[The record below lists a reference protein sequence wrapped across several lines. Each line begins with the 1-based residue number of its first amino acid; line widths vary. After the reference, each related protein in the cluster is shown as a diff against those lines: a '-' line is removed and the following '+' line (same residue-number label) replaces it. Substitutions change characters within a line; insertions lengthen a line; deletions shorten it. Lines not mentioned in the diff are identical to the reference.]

1 MKKLAL
7 IVLPFLFA
15 ACHTPGLSVRKT
27 DFGGSWQFTKDSL
40 AGNWQ
45 KISLPHTPQEEKLV
59 VIQQWQGD
67 CWYKKT
73 FEVPASAKD
82 NNVFLRFEGVMH
94 EVEIWVNGKAVAR
107 HEGGYTPFTVNV
119 SQWVRFGLENS
130 MALKVNN
137 QDNPHIP
144 PGKPLAE
151 LDFNYYGGI
160 YRNVQLITTNKLYIT
175 DAVAA
180 NKTAGGGVFAHFYHT
195 DKNNADGTLKT
206 HIKNDY
212 NSAKEFYI
220 KAVFTA
226 PDGKQQE
233 FVSEKSMVAAG
244 ADAEIKQDINI
255 KSPMLWGVTNPNMYT
270 LDVSIV
276 SGNETVDTYSTKT
289 GIRSA
294 EIKNDGFYLN
304 GEKLYINGTNRHQ
317 EYPYLGYAISD
328 EAQYRDAVKIKSA
341 GYDFVRLSHYPQSEA
356 FLNACDELGI
366 LVMDCISGWQYFGDA
381 TFQKNSIQEIR
392 DLARRDRNHPSIIFW
407 EVSLNESNMDEAYMA
422 AANKALREE
431 LPFEDVVTAG
441 WMDNDNYNLFI
452 PARQHGKAPDY
463 WTKYDKGNRKIFIA
477 EYGDWEYYA
486 QNAGFNQTAFS
497 GLKEEERTSR
507 QFRES
512 GEKRQLQQAF
522 NFMEAY
528 NSNLKGKNTIGHANW
543 LMFDY
548 NRGYSPDLETSGIS
562 DIFRLPKFAYYFY
575 QSQRDASQKLNK
587 DVAQGPM
594 AFIASNWNEKSSPK
608 VTVYSNCDEVALY
621 LNGKL
626 TSKQKPAKDP
636 FTDSLPHAPFV
647 FNLGTFTPGTLKAV
661 GYINGKEVTENTVTT
676 AGKAARIVLEADLSG
691 KLVNADKPDMIFV
704 YAKIV
709 DENGNVLPEAT
720 TPVTFSLGSGNAVIT
735 GEKTI
740 NAGAGI
746 AATLLRT
753 ENLENTITVKAT
765 AAGLPIAILEI
776 KR

>member
-1 MKKLAL
+1 MRKLAY
-7 IVLPFLFA
+7 IVLPFLIA
-15 ACHTPGLSVRKT
+15 ACHKPEFGVRKT
-27 DFGGSWQFTKDSL
+27 DFGGSWQFTKDST
-40 AGNWQ
+40 AAAWQ
-45 KISLPHTPQEEKLV
+45 TVSLPHTPNEEKLV
-59 VIQQWQGD
+59 VVKQWQGD
-67 CWYKKT
+67 SWYKKD

-94 EVEIWVNGKAVAR
+94 GVEIWVNGKAVAR
-107 HEGGYTPFTVNV
+107 HEGGYTPFTVNI
-119 SQWVRFGLENS
+119 SQWVKFGLQNS
-130 MALKVNN
+130 VVLKVNN
-137 QDNPHIP
+137 EDNKHIQ

-151 LDFNYYGGI
+151 LDFNYYGGV
-160 YRNVQLITTNKLYIT
+160 YRNVALITTNKLYIT

-180 NKTAGGGVFAHFYHT
+180 NKTAGGGVFVHFNEVS
-195 DKNNADGTLKT
+195 KVKSDGWIKVNV
-206 HIKNDY
+206 KNDF
-212 NSAKEFYI
+212 NQVKQISVKT
-220 KAVFTA
+220 VFTDA
-226 PDGKQQE
+226 TGTATA
-233 FVSEKSMVAAG
+233 FVTPVKSIAANS
-244 ADAEIKQDINI
+244 DVDFTQNI
-255 KSPMLWGVTNPNMYT
+255 SIPKPMLWGITNPNMYT
-270 LDVSIV
+270 VAVTVLED
-276 SGNETVDTYSTKT
+276 GKEVDTYTTKT
-289 GIRSA
+289 GIRKS
-294 EIKNDGFYLN
+294 EVRKDGYYLN
-304 GEKLYINGTNRHQ
+304 GEKLFINGTNRHQ

-366 LVMDCISGWQYFGDA
+366 LVMDCISGWQFFGDEV
-381 TFQKNSIQEIR
+381 FQKNSIQEVR
-392 DLARRDRNHPSIIFW
+392 DLARRDRNHPSIIVW
-407 EVSLNESNMDEAYMA
+407 EVSLNESEMSEAYMKE
-422 AANKALREE
+422 ANKVLREE
-431 LPFEDVVTAG
+431 LPVTGILTGG
-441 WMDNDNYNLFI
+441 WIDNPSYDLYI

-463 WTKYDKGNRKIFIA
+463 WNNYNKGNRKVFIA

-512 GEKRQLQQAF
+512 GEKRQLQQVF

-528 NSNLKGKNTIGHANW
+528 NSNLKGKNTIGQANW

-548 NRGYSPDLETSGIS
+548 NRGYSPDLETSGVS
-562 DIFRLPKFAYYFY
+562 DIFRLPKFVYYFY
-575 QSQRDASQKLNK
+575 QSQRDASQKLDKN
-587 DVAQGPM
+587 VAQGPM
-594 AFIASNWNEKSSPK
+594 AFIASYWNEKSNPK

-626 TSKQKPAKDP
+626 IGKQMPTKDA
-636 FTDSLPHAPFV
+636 FSNDLPHPPFV
-647 FNLGTFTPGTLKAV
+647 FDLGKFTPGTLKAV
-661 GYINGKEVTENTVTT
+661 GYVNGKEVTENNVTT
-676 AGKAARIVLEADLSG
+676 AGKAAKVILEADYSG
-691 KLVNADKPDMIFV
+691 KAVNTDKPDMIFV

-720 TPVTFSLGSGNAVIT
+720 TPVTFSLAGGNAIIT

-753 ENLENTITVKAT
+753 ENLEKTITLKASV
-765 AAGLPIAILEI
+765 AGLPTAILEI